1 MRAAHSRFGPSGQ
14 CASLAGS
21 RGLFREKGLQ
31 GSVAAHPR
39 GDWCVQQVAR
49 EEDRAFSR
57 DLLKREDT
65 SPERA
70 TGSRTEFAAP
80 RSFNPAYDSF
90 GSKLGHCSDVHCT
103 TALPPKADVHPPS
116 CYVAQVPIAT

>member
-31 GSVAAHPR
+31 GSFAAAPR
-39 GDWCVQQVAR
+39 GDWCVQQVAW

-70 TGSRTEFAAP
+70 TESRSGPRKAALTSEPGKGSVFTVR
-80 RSFNPAYDSF
+80 
-90 GSKLGHCSDVHCT
+90 
-103 TALPPKADVHPPS
+103 LPGG
-116 CYVAQVPIAT
+116 